1 MKVRYLRVLWRFW
14 GTAMAAELEY
24 RGNFLIAALSA
35 FGGALGSLF
44 GISLLYQG
52 GYQPGG
58 WRFEE
63 ALLVLA
69 AFLMLD
75 GFSFVLLYP
84 NLGRI
89 VEHVQKGTLDFVL
102 LKPIDSQFWLSCRSL
117 SPWGLADLLIGLG
130 LWVYAGLRL
139 GLGLLDYLLG
149 LGFLLLAMLI
159 LYSLWF
165 LIASSSIWFVK
176 VTNAVE
182 VLRALLEAGRFPV
195 QAFPPVYRFVFTF
208 VVPVAFLT
216 TVPAEAVL
224 GRLGPS
230 SLALSVGLALG
241 LLGLS
246 RLFWRVALRN
256 YTSASS

>member
-1 MKVRYLRVLWRFW
+1 MRYLRVLGRFW
-14 GTAMAAELEY
+14 GTALAAELEY
-24 RGNFLIAALSA
+24 RGNFLLAALSA
-35 FGGALGSLF
+35 LGNAAGSLF

-75 GFSFVLLYP
+75 GFVFTLLSP
-84 NLGRI
+84 NLNRV
-89 VEHVQKGTLDFVL
+89 VEQVQKGTLDFVL
-102 LKPIDSQFWLSCRSL
+102 LKPLDSQFWLSFRTL
-117 SPWGLADLLIGLG
+117 APWSMSDGVIGL
-130 LWVYAGLRL
+130 LMWLYAGYRL
-139 GLGLLDYLLG
+139 ELSLTDHLLGFGLLNLA
-149 LGFLLLAMLI
+149 FLM

-165 LIASSSIWFVK
+165 IIGTGSIWFVK
-176 VTNAVE
+176 VANATE

-195 QAFPPVYRFVFTF
+195 QAFPVAYRFIFTF

-216 TVPAEAVL
+216 TVPAEAAL
-224 GRLGPS
+224 GRLTLPS
-230 SLALSVGLALG
+230 LGLALLIALF
-241 LLGLS
+241 LLLFS
-246 RLFWRVALRN
+246 RVFWRFALRS